1 MQYVPVIF
9 KKLLNLKLFFLV
21 KVPVESV
28 EVTLG
33 FRGEYD
39 DISSV
44 PVVNQITKIVQSL
57 DGIIS
62 STGFKTEITEDVLY
76 VKFSLIGGNKV
87 DVAYRLEQLVMQQ
100 RLPGLTA
107 DITRSRVT
115 HKLLQE
121 PTSDHMALE
130 HREIV
135 SQSPVSVVAPYHTAL
150 IVIAAAS
157 AFVICVLL
165 LLVILYRRK
174 MNNLSNNKVVEDSR
188 FLSNNRPIYIELPNE
203 KYNSISPDLKPD
215 S

>member
-1 MQYVPVIF
+1 M
-9 KKLLNLKLFFLV
+9 

-39 DISSV
+39 DVSAV
-44 PVVNQITKIVQSL
+44 PVVNQITKIVKNMN
-57 DGIIS
+57 GIIS
-62 STGFKTEITEDVLY
+62 SQGFKTEISSDALY
-76 VKFSLIGGNKV
+76 IKFSLIGSNKV
-87 DVAYRLEQLVMQQ
+87 DVAYQLEQMVMRQQ
-100 RLPGLTA
+100 LPGLTA
-107 DITRSRVT
+107 DITRSRIT
-115 HKLLQE
+115 HKLLAQE
-121 PTSDHMALE
+121 STLTDQIVALE

-174 MNNLSNNKVVEDSR
+174 MNSLNNNKVIEDNR
-188 FLSNNRPIYIELPNE
+188 FLSNSRPIYIELPNE
-203 KYNSISPDLKPD
+203 KMNTIHSESKMTGNT
-215 S
+215 

>member
-1 MQYVPVIF
+1 VQ
-9 KKLLNLKLFFLV
+9 
-21 KVPVESV
+21 VPVESV

-39 DISSV
+39 DVSAV
-44 PVVNQITKIVQSL
+44 PVVNQVSKIVKNMN
-57 DGIIS
+57 GIIS
-62 STGFKTEITEDVLY
+62 SQGFKTEATSDALY
-76 VKFSLIGGNKV
+76 VKFSLIGMNKV
-87 DVAYRLEQLVMQQ
+87 DVAYKLEQMVMQQ
-100 RLPGLTA
+100 SLPGLTA

-115 HKLLQE
+115 HKLLVQDSTLSE
-121 PTSDHMALE
+121 QVAALE

-174 MNNLSNNKVVEDSR
+174 MNNLSNSKLAEDDR
-188 FLSNNRPIYIELPNE
+188 FLNDSRPIYIELPNE
-203 KYNSISPDLKPD
+203 KAKGDLKPT
-215 S
+215 SS